1 MRSFATARCRNDMSG
16 VTAVAAAAAVAV
28 AVVHVAVRM
37 ESISRP
43 VLGYIITVPLGAEVA
58 ITRLDESLNCR

>member
-16 VTAVAAAAAVAV
+16 VADMAAAVAV
-28 AVVHVAVRM
+28 VVVQVAVCI
-37 ESISRP
+37 ESTSRP

-58 ITRLDESLNCR
+58 ITRLDESLNWR